1 MTPQERKLSDA
12 NRQLW
17 QMIFWMIDQALDTV
31 LLKKKFED
39 PERADRGMLFKF
51 KMPKRQSDD
60 DFYTADVLNVLLWA
74 PANYVYVLSRLDSR
88 AKECKTGE
96 WVFHCCHDSC
106 WRQSLEDV
114 IREHQDS
121 IEAFDS
127 IPAYTLIKLNADQ
140 KELFR
145 LLRKQGTFGGM
156 DLTNADREK
165 IPELMKTVVAKVD
178 SRFE

>member
-1 MTPQERKLSDA
+1 MTPQEGKLSDA

-17 QMIFWMIDQALDTV
+17 QMIFWMIDQALSTV

-51 KMPKRQSDD
+51 KMPRRKSQD

-74 PANYVYVLSRLDSR
+74 PANYVYVLVRTDSR
-88 AKECKTGE
+88 DDERKTGE

-114 IREHQDS
+114 IREHQDA
-121 IEAFDS
+121 IEGFDN
-127 IPAYTLIKLNADQ
+127 IPAYTLIKINAEQ

-145 LLRKQGTFGGM
+145 LLRKQGTYGGM
-156 DLTNADREK
+156 DMTDEDR
-165 IPELMKTVVAKVD
+165 AKVAELQKAVIAKTD
-178 SRFE
+178 PRFE